1 MVAACGGGVAIPS
14 PITSHAPPTASPSG
28 NLGDDW
34 PEYHGGP
41 QRSGIGAA
49 EPAMGSPKLAWSVD
63 VDGHVYASPL
73 VVGGHVLVATENNT
87 VYSLDL
93 FTGAP
98 VWKTHLGDPVKSSTL
113 PCGNITPVSGITG
126 TPAVDVK
133 AGRLYVVAFL
143 SGFRHILYT
152 ISLID
157 GSVVGQQI
165 VDPVGSVPS
174 TQQQRG
180 ALTIGIGYV
189 YVTLGGLF
197 GDCGA
202 YHGYVVAVPTA
213 GGQALAYK
221 TPVEREAGIWSPA
234 GATADVAGSVY
245 VTTGNGEP
253 TSTFGYGNSVIRLSP
268 QLRVQSF
275 FAPTN
280 WAQLDAGDVD
290 LGSVGATLLQAKGL
304 VVAAGKEGV
313 AYVLK
318 APQLRGIG
326 GQLASRKVCDA
337 AFGGTAHSA
346 DETTVWMPCADG
358 LVALTISPTSIDVAW
373 KVARPRLGSPI
384 LAAGVL
390 WAIEPDTATLF
401 ALDPASGA
409 QLFTLSLGAAEHFS
423 TPAATTGFVIAPAGT
438 RVVAVTTAD

>member
-1 MVAACGGGVAIPS
+1 MLAACGGGIAIPS
-14 PITSHAPPTASPSG
+14 PVTSHAPATASPSG

-41 QRSGIGAA
+41 TRSGLGAH
-49 EPAMGSPKLAWSVD
+49 EPAMQKPKVAWSAD
-63 VDGHVYASPL
+63 LDGHVYASPL

-98 VWKTHLGDPVKSSTL
+98 VWKTHLGDPVRSSAL

-133 AGRLYVVAFL
+133 SGRLYVVAFL
-143 SGFRHILYT
+143 NGFRHILYT
-152 ISLID
+152 VRLID
-157 GSVVGQQI
+157 GTVIGQQI
-165 VDPVGSVPS
+165 VDPVGSNPS

-180 ALTIGIGYV
+180 ALAIGAGYV

-197 GDCGA
+197 GDCGD
-202 YHGYVVAVPTA
+202 YHGYVVAVPTG

-221 TPVEREAGIWSPA
+221 TPVQREAGIWSSA
-234 GATADVAGSVY
+234 GATIDASGSVY
-245 VTTGNGEP
+245 VSTGNGEP
-253 TSTFGYGNSVIRLSP
+253 TTTFGYGNSVIRLSP
-268 QLRVQSF
+268 QLAVESF

-280 WAQLDAGDVD
+280 WAQLDSGDVD
-290 LGSVGATLLQAKGL
+290 LGSVGVTILPSKGL
-304 VVAAGKEGV
+304 ALAAGKEGV
-313 AYVLK
+313 AYVLRTSR
-318 APQLRGIG
+318 LGGIG

-337 AFGGTAHSA
+337 AFGGTARSS
-346 DETTVWMPCADG
+346 DESTVYLPCGDG
-358 LVALTISPTSIDVAW
+358 LVALTVTPNSIDVAW
-373 KVARPRLGSPI
+373 KAARPRLGSPI

-390 WAIEPDTATLF
+390 WAIEPDSATLY
-401 ALDPASGA
+401 ALDPGTGA
-409 QLFTLSLGAAEHFS
+409 QLFSTGLGAAEHFS

-438 RVVAVTTAD
+438 RVVALATA